1 MFLETNRYTQ
11 SDSTRAK
18 TLELHIQARVAEE
31 LKRLQAREEAT
42 LTSLLEADA
51 SQTSDHSATNETA
64 AGDALRTL
72 GREAVSRDV
81 AKLREKL
88 EKRRKVKEISELD
101 AAVESAREDVI
112 KCLRGNDRRP
122 LDCWKEVE
130 AFKDGVRRLEGGW
143 VESVVR

>member
-1 MFLETNRYTQ
+1 MCVK

-18 TLELHIQARVAEE
+18 TLELHIQARVTEE

-42 LTSLLEADA
+42 LASLLEADVTP
-51 SQTSDHSATNETA
+51 SSANNGTNESA
-64 AGDALRTL
+64 AGDTLRSL

-88 EKRRKVKEISELD
+88 EKRRMVKEINEVD

-130 AFKDGVRRLEGGW
+130 AFKEGVRKLEGSW